1 MGGWGWLGVAIV
13 AEVVGTSAL
22 KAADGFQR
30 LWPLALVVLAY
41 GLSFAA
47 LSISLTSLPLG
58 VAYAVW
64 SGVGIVGA
72 SIVGFSVFGE
82 SLGGQQYAGIAVIL
96 AGVVIVNWPSPASP

>member
-1 MGGWGWLGVAIV
+1 MGGWGWLSVAIIG
-13 AEVVGTSAL
+13 EVVGTSAL

-30 LWPLALVVLAY
+30 LWPLTIVVLAY

-72 SIVGFSVFGE
+72 SIVGLAVFGE

-96 AGVVIVNWPSPASP
+96 AGVVVVNWPSTASA